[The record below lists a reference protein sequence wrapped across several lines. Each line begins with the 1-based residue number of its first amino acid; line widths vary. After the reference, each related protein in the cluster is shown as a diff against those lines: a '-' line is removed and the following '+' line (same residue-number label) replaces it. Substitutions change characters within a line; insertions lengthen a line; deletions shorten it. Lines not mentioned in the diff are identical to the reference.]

1 MSVKES
7 AIIFFEVI
15 AEIGKGIGESLRN
28 VMNAIPDEPVVE
40 EKTALKSDVE
50 ESNSATEESGLF
62 PGVEKDSIVETY
74 LLLDMLDD

>member
-1 MSVKES
+1 MSVKEGAS
-7 AIIFFEVI
+7 FFEVI
-15 AEIGKGIGESLRN
+15 TEIGKGIGESLRN

-50 ESNSATEESGLF
+50 ESNSATEESGMF